1 MTLEGA
7 IVNDDQTPD
16 HSTHDAKHLADPGR
30 RDFVVDAAALASL
43 MALPGLASA
52 QGTPVRG
59 GNLNIGYPADPRIY
73 NGFVFENSPQY
84 AVMHHVVSKLLWW
97 DAKNNLTGDLA
108 EKWSQS
114 ADNREITFN
123 LRRNVKWHD
132 GKPFTA
138 DDVVWSLQTVQKLP
152 LSFGRFLAKMTE
164 VRALDSH
171 TVKVTFSSP
180 TPASL
185 FAYYVGSNV
194 ILPKHIYDGT
204 DLKANT
210 ANPIGTGPFKWK
222 QYARDQS
229 VVLERNPDYYGTV
242 PYLDTITFKF
252 TPNPATAIL
261 QLRSGALDVI
271 SNFRNLGVNDLLT
284 LSKDPKYQVAFV
296 NSTVVMRAAF
306 NFRPEAIAKHKWL
319 SDIRC
324 RQAVTHAIDRE
335 TICNKLLHG
344 YVTPSW
350 GPMARGNPMYDPN
363 IKAPAYDP
371 ARANALLD
379 EAGYKR
385 GPDGVRFTTELAYIP
400 YFGTDAAAPAIADM
414 LGRVGIKVNLL
425 TGDYGA
431 FLTKYWLG
439 PNGQGDTPMSL
450 IIGIHAPTADD
461 SRPNYDSRYQPRNN
475 GNGVNIPEVDK
486 LFDDGL
492 AEPNPTKQRAI
503 YWRLQQALSDA
514 VANVWI
520 GTYRASNVA
529 TRKVRNL
536 SSTGSWEVL
545 QRFNEV
551 WIAKS

>member
-1 MTLEGA
+1 M
-7 IVNDDQTPD
+7 NDDKTP
-16 HSTHDAKHLADPGR
+16 THPTRDAQHLPDPGR
-30 RDFVVDAAALASL
+30 RDFVVDAAAFASL
-43 MALPGLASA
+43 MALPGLATA

-73 NGFVFENSPQY
+73 NGFVYENSPQY

-108 EKWSQS
+108 EKWTQS

-138 DDVVWSLQTVQKLP
+138 ADVVWSLQTVQKLP

-204 DLKANT
+204 DIKTNPAN
-210 ANPIGTGPFKWK
+210 AHPIGTGPFKWK

-229 VVLERNPDYYGTV
+229 VVLERYPDYHGTV

-252 TPNPATAIL
+252 TPNPSTAIL

-296 NSTVVMRAAF
+296 NSTVVMRVAF
-306 NFRPEAIAKHKWL
+306 NFRPEGVAKHKWL
-319 SDIRC
+319 SDVRC
-324 RQAVTHAIDRE
+324 RMAVTHAIDRE

-350 GPMARGNPMYDPN
+350 GPLARGNPMYDPN
-363 IKAPAYDP
+363 LKAPAYDP

-400 YFGTDAAAPAIADM
+400 YFGTDAAAAAIADM

-461 SRPNYDSRYQPRNN
+461 ARPNYDSRYQPRNN

-514 VANVWI
+514 VVNVWI
-520 GTYRASNVA
+520 GTFRASNVA
-529 TRKVRNL
+529 TRQVRNL
-536 SSTGSWEVL
+536 SSSGSWEVL
-545 QRFNEV
+545 QRLNEV